1 MPSPMPSGTP
11 SATPPEPAGLEP
23 LERESYR
30 IVGMIC
36 SETVGSPEIDAAID
50 ALRITTREAFP
61 ERPALFDETFGR
73 RFARL
78 RTRFHPSAPLL
89 ESAAPTS

>member
-1 MPSPMPSGTP
+1 MT
-11 SATPPEPAGLEP
+11 PAGPQIQE

-36 SETVGSPEIDAAID
+36 SEASPETELRAAID
-50 ALRITTREAFP
+50 RLRARTAEVFP
-61 ERPALFDETFGR
+61 EDPRVFDRIYGR

-78 RTRFHPSAPLL
+78 STRFRPRPALF
-89 ESAAPTS
+89 ADAR

>member
-1 MPSPMPSGTP
+1 MPTGPREFET
-11 SATPPEPAGLEP
+11 

-36 SETVGSPEIDAAID
+36 AESVPQAAIDAAITD
-50 ALRITTREAFP
+50 LRRQTLEAFP
-61 ERPALFDETFGR
+61 ERPRLFDETFGR

-78 RTRFHPSAPLL
+78 RTKFHPTAGMLPAFGGGQGRS
-89 ESAAPTS
+89 

>member
-1 MPSPMPSGTP
+1 VTHDI
-11 SATPPEPAGLEP
+11 AE

-36 SETVGSPEIDAAID
+36 SEAVAEDEIRSAIERLRVRTAAVFSD
-50 ALRITTREAFP
+50 DPRVFDRIY
-61 ERPALFDETFGR
+61 GR

-78 RTRFHPSAPLL
+78 RTRFRPAPALFAEKSAV
-89 ESAAPTS
+89 TSRP

>member
-1 MPSPMPSGTP
+1 MLHANPLIV
-11 SATPPEPAGLEP
+11 E

-36 SETVGSPEIDAAID
+36 SETVPEVELRSAID
-50 ALRITTREAFP
+50 RLRARTGEVFP
-61 ERPALFDETFGR
+61 EDPNVFDRIYGR

-78 RTRFHPSAPLL
+78 RTRFRPGPGLFTPSR
-89 ESAAPTS
+89 

>member
-1 MPSPMPSGTP
+1 MR
-11 SATPPEPAGLEP
+11 SAPAAIEA

-36 SETVGSPEIDAAID
+36 AETVAGPQIDAAIA
-50 ALRITTREAFP
+50 ALRTRTETEFP
-61 ERPALFDETFGR
+61 ERPRLFDETFGR

-78 RTRFHPSAPLL
+78 RTLFHPSAGLL
-89 ESAAPTS
+89 PTFGRD

>member
-1 MPSPMPSGTP
+1 MPP
-11 SATPPEPAGLEP
+11 ANPEITE

-36 SETVGSPEIDAAID
+36 SEAVPEDDVRAAIER
-50 ALRITTREAFP
+50 LRGRAAQVFP
-61 ERPALFDETFGR
+61 DDPRVFDRIYGR

-78 RTRFHPSAPLL
+78 RTRFRPAPALFT
-89 ESAAPTS
+89 PTT

>member
-1 MPSPMPSGTP
+1 MPQGPT
-11 SATPPEPAGLEP
+11 GLQP
-23 LERESYR
+23 LERASYR

-36 SETVGSPEIDAAID
+36 SEAVPSAEIDAAIEE
-50 ALRITTREAFP
+50 LRRSTAASFP
-61 ERPALFDETFGR
+61 ERPTLFDETFGR

-89 ESAAPTS
+89 EAPHAPSARS

>member
-1 MPSPMPSGTP
+1 MPSGP
-11 SATPPEPAGLEP
+11 DVLVSI
-23 LERESYR
+23 ERDAHR

-36 SETVGSPEIDAAID
+36 SETVPEPEVQRHISDLRRRVAA
-50 ALRITTREAFP
+50 AFP

-78 RTRFHPSAPLL
+78 RTRFR
-89 ESAAPTS
+89 AAPGLFPRA